1 MVARPVLDRTSDY
14 PLKRSW
20 CPRFL
25 RCDFGPTGPLDSVR
39 QRSRSVRARSRISDT
54 RVLCALA
61 PAGGDD
67 DGRRRA
73 AFRRSAAGR
82 ILATLTS
89 LFVVVVA
96 RMISSSRG

>member
-39 QRSRSVRARSRISDT
+39 QRSRSVEFDLVAGAKGPAAENVVRVSRLD
-54 RVLCALA
+54 
-61 PAGGDD
+61 
-67 DGRRRA
+67 
-73 AFRRSAAGR
+73 
-82 ILATLTS
+82 LTPD
-89 LFVVVVA
+89 
-96 RMISSSRG
+96 SSGC